1 LITDIRVGFGY
12 DVHQLVPNRRLIL
25 GGIEIPHD
33 KGCLGHSDGDVV
45 IHALCDAMLGAANL
59 RDIGYHFPDNNQQY
73 KDIDSTILLKEVIKL
88 LAGKNYELV
97 NLDSTICLQ
106 SPKLKDYIPDMQK
119 RLAEV
124 ISCLPD
130 QISLK
135 ATTTE
140 KMGFVGEEKG
150 VSCYA
155 VVLLQKNN

>member
-1 LITDIRVGFGY
+1 MRVGFGY